1 MFEAEFPRLVRIERL
16 LQRHDYAALETLVVK
31 EMPRQLLSE
40 ETLDAA
46 RMLRQNA
53 TVVFLASLAVE
64 NLPKP
69 FRFKAWMAV
78 YQSIANGAPTAEL
91 GALPGRHPL
100 RLIAEAVVRK
110 TAVDA
115 AVLKSGHGPLD
126 DWCHAAELAIDQ
138 LRFDLLEQV
147 VRELVRR
154 KPAVQ
159 DWLRFTQVLIAR
171 HNHIP
176 QTADTVALGRAY
188 SCIRDHLIARL
199 PAVDKVRS
207 RLALYISQCHFR
219 AGDYAA
225 AIEAARHATSADHR
239 IHAAF
244 DTARSHCFSGDLDQ
258 ALVWLDQVLELQS
271 ARGPVQTRQPG
282 TEAHAGQAPKQD
294 KGPPK
299 KVFDPVQASGALLDL
314 QNALEPIGKKA
325 FLVSGTLLGFHREG
339 GLLAHDKDI
348 DVGIIGWEDQYE
360 VVNALLQSGRFGMD
374 LRRLR
379 GSKAYH
385 IPVRHIGTGVSIDI
399 FVYHEEDGKLVTG
412 VQSDFGYLQK
422 FAFTPFG
429 LDKVGFLGIEFYV
442 PDDIERNLAENFG
455 PWRQSDPDYIS
466 HLQSPSTV
474 DVGGKV
480 FQIVGRIRALEA
492 INAGKFE
499 KLSRVIQIMT
509 EHQGRPGGMSAH
521 TLDLLQAA
529 YDQRPV
535 EEVA

>member
-1 MFEAEFPRLVRIERL
+1 MFEAEFPRLNRIEQL
-16 LQRHDYAALETLVVK
+16 LQSGDHATLETLVIE
-31 EMPRQLLSE
+31 EMPKGLLSE
-40 ETLDAA
+40 PTLDAA
-46 RMLRQNA
+46 RVLRQNA

-69 FRFKAWMAV
+69 FRFQAWLAV
-78 YQSIANGAPTAEL
+78 YQSIVRGEPTAEL
-91 GALPGRHPL
+91 GTLPGRHPL
-100 RLIAEAVVRK
+100 RLITEAVVRK
-110 TAVDA
+110 TALDA
-115 AVLKSGHGPLD
+115 AALKKGHGPLD

-138 LRFDLLEQV
+138 LRLDLVEQI

-154 KPAVQ
+154 KPGVQ

-176 QTADTVALGRAY
+176 QTADTGALAGAY
-188 SCIRDHLIARL
+188 SCIRDHLIARQ

-207 RLALYISQCHFR
+207 RLALYVSQCHFR

-258 ALVWLDQVLELQS
+258 ALVWMDQVLELQC
-271 ARGPVQTRQPG
+271 ARGPVQPPQPA

-294 KGPPK
+294 KGPPEK
-299 KVFDPVQASGALLDL
+299 IFDPVQASRALLDL
-314 QNALEPIGKKA
+314 QNALEPVGKKA

-360 VVNALLQSGRFGMD
+360 VVNALLQSGQFGMD
-374 LRRLR
+374 LRRLHGR
-379 GSKAYH
+379 KTYH
-385 IPVRHIGTGVSIDI
+385 VPVRHIGTGVCIDI
-399 FVYHEEDGKLVTG
+399 FVYHEEGGKLVTG

-429 LDKVGFLGIEFYV
+429 LHKTGFLGIEFYV

-455 PWRQSDPDYIS
+455 NWRQSDPDYIS

-492 INAGKFE
+492 INEGKLE

-509 EHQGRPGGMSAH
+509 EHQDRPGGMSAH
-521 TLDLLQAA
+521 TLELLQTA
-529 YDQRPV
+529 YDQRSV
-535 EEVA
+535 AEVA